1 MWIGENKA
9 GEREGERGWAS
20 KARVTDYRGEVFV
33 CKAGV
38 RTKQP
43 IAQCARGRAG
53 EGKEK
58 EKEGKGMEMVGMVGW
73 KDGRKDN

>member
-1 MWIGENKA
+1 MRIGENKA
-9 GEREGERGWAS
+9 GAS
-20 KARVTDYRGEVFV
+20 KARVTDYRGEVVV

-53 EGKEK
+53 EGR
-58 EKEGKGMEMVGMVGW
+58 EKEGKGDGRNGRMEGW
-73 KDGRKDN
+73 KDGQLRNDYE